1 MITVLIFVQTK
12 SHCAIYYCLYHAE
25 ESKHACNSDVSPVQA
40 SKTFH
45 EMNSRFLLCGS
56 KLFSPAGGGTETER
70 GNRIRKST
78 RASQQAIAYLVL
90 SVLKIFDT
98 GCLYCEKPVTNSFC
112 SITWTGSAISEL
124 YLCFIFLLVIPDK
137 Y

>member
-1 MITVLIFVQTK
+1 VPFITVCIMQKNQSMLAT
-12 SHCAIYYCLYHAE
+12 
-25 ESKHACNSDVSPVQA
+25 SDVSPVQA

-56 KLFSPAGGGTETER
+56 KLFSPAGGGIETET

-98 GCLYCEKPVTNSFC
+98 GCLYCKKPVTNSFC
-112 SITWTGSAISEL
+112 SIT
-124 YLCFIFLLVIPDK
+124 
-137 Y
+137 